1 MNQDVYPIFV
11 SYSKNILSQK
21 NYVPGLHGV
30 AWFKI
35 FVFTAIIRYS
45 NWATRATAII
55 SRILIQNLDAQ

>member
-35 FVFTAIIRYS
+35 FVFTAIIR
-45 NWATRATAII
+45 
-55 SRILIQNLDAQ
+55 SREPGPTLVPGVFFLSIAHYV